1 MEAIISLVFMILLMV
16 MLIGAY
22 FLPAIMAWVF
32 KAKNSIWIFA
42 LTVLTGWTVIGWIIA
57 FLWAVFE
64 HDGTDL
70 VAKIKE
76 NNNL

>member
-1 MEAIISLVFMILLMV
+1 MEAMINLVFMILV
-16 MLIGAY
+16 MATLICIY
-22 FLPAIMAWVF
+22 FLPAIMALVF

-42 LTVLTGWTVIGWIIA
+42 LTVLTGWTVFGWIIA
-57 FLWAVFE
+57 FLWAIFE
-64 HDGTDL
+64 SDGTDL